1 MIWSV
6 KMRAPDFWQQRGV
19 ASAVLAPLGA
29 LYGASVAWKARH
41 AKPYRAKARVVCVG
55 NLTAGGSGKTPVAL
69 AIASRLTAK
78 GRRVF
83 FLTRGYG
90 GSEAGPLQVQLGHTA
105 AQVGDEA
112 LLLARFAPT
121 IVARNRAA
129 GAVLAEAQGAEII
142 VMDDGHQNFALVKD
156 LSLVVVDGETGFGN
170 RRMIPAGP
178 LREPVVQG
186 LARAD
191 TVIIMNDGHPDLGGY
206 VGSCLRARL
215 TADAGNLSGQRVFAF
230 AGIGRPEKFVAS
242 LKETDAIVTGAQS
255 FPDHHVFRTSEIA
268 DLRARAEGALLVT
281 TEKDFVRLA
290 PEQRAGI
297 VTLPV
302 HARFEDEAALEA
314 LLARFA

>member
-1 MIWSV
+1 MAAV
-6 KMRAPDFWQQRGV
+6 KPGLCKFSQGTRLPKWATKRFCLPAPHQPSWRATVSP
-19 ASAVLAPLGA
+19 APPWPKQKA
-29 LYGASVAWKARH
+29 LD
-41 AKPYRAKARVVCVG
+41 
-55 NLTAGGSGKTPVAL
+55 L
-69 AIASRLTAK
+69 
-78 GRRVF
+78 
-83 FLTRGYG
+83 
-90 GSEAGPLQVQLGHTA
+90 
-105 AQVGDEA
+105 
-112 LLLARFAPT
+112 
-121 IVARNRAA
+121 
-129 GAVLAEAQGAEII
+129 I

-215 TADAGNLSGQRVFAF
+215 TADAANLSGQRVFAF

-242 LKETDAIVTGAQS
+242 LKEAGAIVTGVQS
-255 FPDHHVFRTSEIA
+255 FPDHHVFHASEMA
-268 DLRARAEGALLVT
+268 ALRIKAEGVLLVT
-281 TEKDFVRLA
+281 TEKDFVRLVA
-290 PEQRAGI
+290 EQRAGV

-302 HARFEDEAALEA
+302 HARFDDEAALEA